1 MLKLSKK
8 LFKDNEEQITIEM
21 CKPRTIL
28 QIWEEALHNN
38 KNLFSS
44 TF

>member
-8 LFKDNEEQITIEM
+8 LLKDNEERITIEM
-21 CKPRTIL
+21 CTSNTIK

-38 KNLFSS
+38 KNLFST